1 MKIEVGNIIV
11 LEDGNGYEFHAE
23 VLCNNR
29 GSSYSLVL
37 LGPWDE
43 LSRVA
48 SWSCLNDCPKQLQ
61 EYLDKVPMAKKLQHR
76 IMIWMPENV
85 LKIVNGESW

>member
-1 MKIEVGNIIV
+1 MKIEVGNVIV
-11 LEDGNGYEFHAE
+11 LEDGNGHEFHAE

-29 GSSYSLVL
+29 ESSYSLAL
-37 LGPWDE
+37 LGPWEE

-48 SWSCLNDCPKQLQ
+48 SWSCLDCPKQLQ
-61 EYLDKVPMAKKLQHR
+61 PYLDKVPMAKKLQHR

-85 LKIVNGESW
+85 RKIVNGESW